1 MENNTRKMLVGLCG
15 RSGAGKGYVAK
26 LFAEEGIPSIDTDAV
41 YRDMTSACKDC
52 DISECMLELMRHFGK
67 NVKNPD
73 NSLNRPFLRKIV
85 FGDGNEKNLA
95 RLNEIT
101 HRHILKKT
109 LKTAERLYEDGHS
122 IVLIDAP
129 LLYESGFDKLC
140 AAIICVTAPEERL
153 IERIRARDNLDRTS
167 AILRLKSQIAQEEL
181 ASKADYIIEND
192 EDKTQLILQIQEI
205 SKSLKALRRMN
216 INEL

>member
-1 MENNTRKMLVGLCG
+1 MLVGLCG

-26 LFAEEGIPSIDTDAV
+26 LFAEEGIPSIDTDAI

-52 DISECMLELMRHFGK
+52 DISECMLELTQYFGK
-67 NVKNPD
+67 DVKNPD
-73 NSLNRPFLRKIV
+73 NSLNRPFLRKVV

-109 LKTAERLYEDGHS
+109 LETAERLSEDGYS
-122 IVLIDAP
+122 VILIDAP

-140 AAIICVTAPEERL
+140 VAVVCVTAPEERL
-153 IERIRARDNLDRTS
+153 IERIRTRDNLDRNS
-167 AILRLKSQIAQEEL
+167 AILRLKSQIPQETL
-181 ASKADYIIEND
+181 ASRADYVIEND

-205 SKSLKALRRMN
+205 SKNLKALRRIN
-216 INEL
+216 NNEL